1 MEQSE
6 IDYSHPGSI
15 SDIKKRFNRTDYSR
29 SIACPKNSH
38 NKPLPPAKPLLGT
51 ATSHQPLI
59 VRTNEQ
65 SESSS
70 GVSSNSHF
78 VNPFKTPDQAERH
91 FILTTSQQQE
101 QEMKKKGEKNT
112 VLVNQMTRSR
122 NTSGNGEI
130 VRKSVSDMFD
140 DALKTVTA
148 VNSSS
153 GISMETT
160 STQPQQSPLESHN
173 NSEPSQSSSMK
184 PSPRANFSSPGHK
197 PSPSQKPSPGQK
209 PVKAKKPT
217 YSGSSKNSSTVR
229 SRANSAQQ
237 QTHNTSFL
245 SESSESN
252 RRHYNFNVQRSYL
265 GSLKNDPSID
275 GLMEFC
281 QATIDGLV

>member
-1 MEQSE
+1 
-6 IDYSHPGSI
+6 
-15 SDIKKRFNRTDYSR
+15 
-29 SIACPKNSH
+29 
-38 NKPLPPAKPLLGT
+38 
-51 ATSHQPLI
+51 
-59 VRTNEQ
+59 
-65 SESSS
+65 
-70 GVSSNSHF
+70 
-78 VNPFKTPDQAERH
+78 
-91 FILTTSQQQE
+91 
-101 QEMKKKGEKNT
+101 
-112 VLVNQMTRSR
+112 
-122 NTSGNGEI
+122 
-130 VRKSVSDMFD
+130 
-140 DALKTVTA
+140 
-148 VNSSS
+148 
-153 GISMETT
+153 METT

-184 PSPRANFSSPGHK
+184 PSPGANFSSPGHK

-281 QATIDGLV
+281 QATIDALV

>member
-29 SIACPKNSH
+29 GIACPKNSH
-38 NKPLPPAKPLLGT
+38 NKPLPPAKPLL
-51 ATSHQPLI
+51 TSPHQPLI

-70 GVSSNSHF
+70 GVSSNSNF

-91 FILTTSQQQE
+91 FILTTSQE
-101 QEMKKKGEKNT
+101 QEMKKKEI
-112 VLVNQMTRSR
+112 LVNQISRSR

-153 GISMETT
+153 GISMRKLVVIEI
-160 STQPQQSPLESHN
+160 
-173 NSEPSQSSSMK
+173 
-184 PSPRANFSSPGHK
+184 HK
-197 PSPSQKPSPGQK
+197 
-209 PVKAKKPT
+209 
-217 YSGSSKNSSTVR
+217 GSV
-229 SRANSAQQ
+229 
-237 QTHNTSFL
+237 
-245 SESSESN
+245 
-252 RRHYNFNVQRSYL
+252 V
-265 GSLKNDPSID
+265 
-275 GLMEFC
+275 FC
-281 QATIDGLV
+281 TGG

>member
-1 MEQSE
+1 
-6 IDYSHPGSI
+6 
-15 SDIKKRFNRTDYSR
+15 
-29 SIACPKNSH
+29 
-38 NKPLPPAKPLLGT
+38 
-51 ATSHQPLI
+51 
-59 VRTNEQ
+59 
-65 SESSS
+65 
-70 GVSSNSHF
+70 
-78 VNPFKTPDQAERH
+78 
-91 FILTTSQQQE
+91 
-101 QEMKKKGEKNT
+101 MKKKENKII
-112 VLVNQMTRSR
+112 LVNQTSRSR

-160 STQPQQSPLESHN
+160 STQPHQSPLGSQN
-173 NSEPSQSSSMK
+173 NSEPSQNSSMK
-184 PSPRANFSSPGHK
+184 PSPGAQFSSPAQKMSPGQK
-197 PSPSQKPSPGQK
+197 PSPDQKPSLGQKPSPGQK

-229 SRANSAQQ
+229 SRVNSAQQ
-237 QTHNTSFL
+237 QNHNTSFL

-252 RRHYNFNVQRSYL
+252 RRHYSFNVQRSYL

>member
-153 GISMETT
+153 GISMRKLVVIEVHTGQAAFLHRCT
-160 STQPQQSPLESHN
+160 KSLIFFFKNLPFCRPFHTFRPFDKPFYHNFHYCKVLIYIQFSRSWRPQVLSHN
-173 NSEPSQSSSMK
+173 K
-184 PSPRANFSSPGHK
+184 
-197 PSPSQKPSPGQK
+197 
-209 PVKAKKPT
+209 
-217 YSGSSKNSSTVR
+217 VR
-229 SRANSAQQ
+229 SRVIIIANPVKV
-237 QTHNTSFL
+237 
-245 SESSESN
+245 
-252 RRHYNFNVQRSYL
+252 RV
-265 GSLKNDPSID
+265 
-275 GLMEFC
+275 
-281 QATIDGLV
+281 